1 MKHLTD
7 VVIVGAGVIG
17 CSIAYALRKQGI
29 DVVVLDKNEVGAQA
43 SQAASGMLAP
53 LKPFADPGDPYTQL
67 LLASLARFPELVPEL
82 EDASGMCL
90 AYQSTGTLRV
100 MQTKRLSRLRAWVS
114 TWRHQGFPVEL
125 LSDDEIRHY
134 EPGLATDISLVL
146 YNPHDPQLD
155 AVQLVRAY
163 ACAAER
169 LGAMFYTHEEVNAV
183 DHHHERILGVRTSQG
198 KTIACTY
205 LVLATG
211 AWAAQSDWLGI
222 TLPVSPPGSK
232 HCRAAAC
239 SCSPTHGLWC
249 RHLSCSQE
257 RQYHHYRCGERRGGV

>member
-53 LKPFADPGDPYTQL
+53 LKPFADPGDPYTRL

-82 EDASGMCL
+82 EDASGICL
-90 AYQSTGTLRV
+90 AYQTTGTLRV

-114 TWRHQGFPVEL
+114 TWRSEGFPVEL
-125 LSDDEIRHY
+125 LIDDDIQHY

-155 AVQLVRAY
+155 ALQLVRAY
-163 ACAAER
+163 ACAASNSARACEQHCSMQLGILEPR
-169 LGAMFYTHEEVNAV
+169 LLKPNRRQEEPGRDWRASSVGRLHSWG
-183 DHHHERILGVRTSQG
+183 DQGVR
-198 KTIACTY
+198 
-205 LVLATG
+205 G
-211 AWAAQSDWLGI
+211 ALTQDR
-222 TLPVSPPGSK
+222 V
-232 HCRAAAC
+232 H
-239 SCSPTHGLWC
+239 
-249 RHLSCSQE
+249 
-257 RQYHHYRCGERRGGV
+257 